1 MEVHADPA
9 SLGRPLL
16 RSGPAGRP
24 TGTAVTIGAYDGVHL
39 GHQAVLRELRTLAA
53 ARGLPT
59 VVLTFD
65 RHPASVVR
73 PESAPRLL
81 TDLDQKLELLAA
93 VGDVDHAVILHF
105 DEARSQEEAADFVA
119 DVLVG
124 ALGARLVVVGE
135 DFHFGRGRRGNVELL
150 RNLGTT
156 LGFEVVG
163 LALQTGPGIA
173 APVSSTAV
181 RRALTRGAVDEA
193 AIYLG
198 RPHEVRG
205 TVVRG
210 DRRGGSLLGF
220 PTANVAVAP
229 EILLPADGIYA
240 GWFVR
245 PDGERRAAALSVGRR
260 PTFTPDAET
269 SVLEA
274 YLLDFDGDLYGEAA
288 KVQFVRRLRDET
300 RFDSVDELVAQMKA
314 DVEATRDVLASSA
327 FGHAAGTAFGHAAG
341 TAFGHAAG
349 TAFGH
354 AAGTAFGHAAG
365 TAFGHAAGTA

>member
-9 SLGRPLL
+9 GFPRHLL
-16 RSGPAGRP
+16 RSGHEGRP

-39 GHQAVLRELRTLAA
+39 GHQAVLRELRALAA
-53 ARGLPT
+53 SRGLPT

-93 VGDVDHAVILHF
+93 VGDVDHAVVLRF
-105 DEARSQEEAADFVA
+105 DEARSREEASDFVN

-124 ALGARLVVVGE
+124 ALAARLVVVGE
-135 DFHFGRGRRGNVELL
+135 DFHFGRGRRGNVDLL
-150 RNLGTT
+150 RAMGGT

-163 LALQTGPGIA
+163 LGLQPAPGAA

-181 RRALTRGAVDEA
+181 RRALAEGAVDVGA
-193 AIYLG
+193 ALLG
-198 RPHEVRG
+198 RHHEVRG

-210 DRRGGSLLGF
+210 DRRGGSLLGY

-245 PDGERRAAALSVGRR
+245 PDAERRAAALSVGRR
-260 PTFTPDAET
+260 PTFTPDADT

-274 YLLDFDGDLYGEAA
+274 YVLDFAGDLYGEVAR
-288 KVQFVRRLRDET
+288 VQFVGRLRDEV
-300 RFDSVDELVAQMKA
+300 RFDSVDDLVAQMRA
-314 DVEATRDVLASSA
+314 DVDATREILASTPFRHVPGTP
-327 FGHAAGTAFGHAAG
+327 FGHVPGPAR
-341 TAFGHAAG
+341 
-349 TAFGH
+349 
-354 AAGTAFGHAAG
+354 
-365 TAFGHAAGTA
+365 